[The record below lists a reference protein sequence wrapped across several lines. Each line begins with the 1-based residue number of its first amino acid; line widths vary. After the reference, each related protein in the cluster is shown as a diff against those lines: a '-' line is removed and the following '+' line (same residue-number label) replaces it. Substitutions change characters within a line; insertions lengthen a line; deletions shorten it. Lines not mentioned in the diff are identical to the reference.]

1 MRKND
6 IEKSLKRFLKRKVSY
21 SLSLLIAFMITGGIS
36 LGAGITA
43 EEIQESKGEL
53 LTRIQTEREEIK
65 KKIAENERLIKEYN
79 SDFVEL
85 VRKGDFYSKPLFNTT
100 QIFFTYQYLDN
111 GKMKDKTEKEFSET
125 IDAINKHYGTR
136 SGRSLLRSSGNIGK
150 DKIMYGNGVAVDNES
165 FSETINLGANI
176 KPLNPELPII
186 EPNINVSAATPTVS
200 LGALP
205 GTVNPVVPVISSITA
220 PAIMPP
226 TAPLGVSVSVATP
239 SAVSSISI
247 TAPII
252 TAPNTPS
259 DKEIN
264 IALPIIPGGYD
275 PTMIVLPTAPTQPS
289 VTLPTNFTPPAL
301 NFVGTGF
308 YQSWGIGSVQ
318 NGAKKGGIDSSIVI
332 ENYEKY
338 DTPNNTEANPFKI
351 LTGKD
356 GSTINGGMA
365 WSNGKIEASSSI
377 EFAFSETLVAG
388 SAAGAR
394 SAFINELRDHNA
406 TISGNYSMTYV
417 GGDPTTVPSTSY
429 TKMFISHNPAGRNTA
444 EGYTALDGSGMT
456 GWLGQSGGG
465 KTAKF
470 DGTLELHGSSNTTP
484 HGTLYEILVGV
495 EHQLWDSQDNK
506 TGYSIF
512 ENAGKIT
519 LASGNNVIGIMIDT
533 EALNN
538 NGRDK
543 KNNNKTVNSGEIII
557 ENQNSIGIDFGAYQA
572 YQYIP
577 LDVEIGNI
585 TINGN
590 NNYGYRMKN
599 IFTSNAVYFD
609 DVTVSGGSGK
619 IVVSGQKN
627 VGLAIGKSLSSSPTP
642 YTEAGNLNHGVLT
655 GANPISNF
663 FGINVEIVGTQVV
676 GFLRLAD
683 YSNNNNMDFIF
694 NNQVMGTFNI
704 GTGATES
711 TLLRTDKYGMQI
723 EADITTTGTSGSKNT
738 VAHSNGET
746 QHIYN
751 SAKITTGSGLIQ
763 TTGMAATGT
772 AASTK
777 INIKNSGTITIAGKE
792 STGMYVDQYTQGEN
806 SVTGIIKMTGNEKN
820 TAISNEGKFNLA
832 GTIEINGEKSSGLYN
847 KGAGITNIN
856 DTTVINAKNGATA
869 IYGNGGTITLAAGK
883 SLTINVDD
891 SSSPINKGLAVYASN
906 ASNIT
911 IKGADIKV
919 TDGSAGI
926 ASFGSGSHIDLTGGT
941 LNYIGGG
948 YAVYSDGNGTI
959 DLTNSNLFL
968 GGTATGLE
976 LDLSI
981 APALRPITLNNTTVN
996 MMSNNAIGAS
1006 LKNATGLMSSNLQGT
1021 IEGALGGN
1029 ITFVAG
1035 TDINGTYDKY
1045 KVAAVDGGDL
1055 TIDADMDKFSNI
1067 NTSDGY
1073 FYSRRFLAQRLK
1085 LEVAT
1090 GTTVNATTDTAYAT
1104 DYFKNQVVGLEMNS
1118 SKAAT
1123 SATDAQINLL
1133 ANSKV
1138 IADRT
1143 DAGAGAIG
1151 LYMNFGKVD

>member
-1 MRKND
+1 
-6 IEKSLKRFLKRKVSY
+6 
-21 SLSLLIAFMITGGIS
+21 
-36 LGAGITA
+36 ITA
-43 EEIQESKGEL
+43 PVVAVPVAPAGVSV
-53 LTRIQTEREEIK
+53 T
-65 KKIAENERLIKEYN
+65 
-79 SDFVEL
+79 V
-85 VRKGDFYSKPLFNTT
+85 TT
-100 QIFFTYQYLDN
+100 P
-111 GKMKDKTEKEFSET
+111 
-125 IDAINKHYGTR
+125 AAV
-136 SGRSLLRSSGNIGK
+136 
-150 DKIMYGNGVAVDNES
+150 DKI
-165 FSETINLGANI
+165 
-176 KPLNPELPII
+176 
-186 EPNINVSAATPTVS
+186 TV
-200 LGALP
+200 
-205 GTVNPVVPVISSITA
+205 TA
-220 PAIMPP
+220 PAITTP
-226 TAPLGVSVSVATP
+226 TAPTDKNIV
-239 SAVSSISI
+239 IS
-247 TAPII
+247 TL
-252 TAPNTPS
+252 TV
-259 DKEIN
+259 
-264 IALPIIPGGYD
+264 PGGYE

-318 NGAKKGGIDSSIVI
+318 NGAKRGGIDTSIVI

-338 DTPNNTEANPFKI
+338 NTPDNTESNPFKI

-377 EFAFSETLVAG
+377 EFSYNETLVAG

-406 TISGNYSMTYV
+406 TISGHYSMTYV

-456 GWLGQSGGG
+456 GWLGESGGA

-484 HGTLYEILVGV
+484 HGTLYEILVGI

-506 TGYSIF
+506 VGYSIF

-543 KNNNKTVNSGEIII
+543 QNNNKTINSGEIII
-557 ENQNSIGIDFGAYQA
+557 NNQNSIGIDFGAYQA

-599 IFTSNAVYFD
+599 IFTSNNVYFD

-627 VGLAIGKSLSSSPTP
+627 VGLAIGKSLSSTP
-642 YTEAGNLNHGVLT
+642 APHTEIGNLNHGVLT

-663 FGINVEIVGTQVV
+663 FGINVEIIGTQVV

-683 YSNNNNMDFIF
+683 YSTNNTNDFIF
-694 NNQVMGTFNI
+694 NSQVMGTFNI

-711 TLLRTDKYGMQI
+711 TLIRTDKYGIQI
-723 EADITTTGTSGSKNT
+723 AADITTSGVSGSKNT

-746 QHIYN
+746 QNIYN
-751 SAKITTGSGLIQ
+751 SANITTGSGLIQ

-772 AASTK
+772 IASTK
-777 INIKNSGTITIAGKE
+777 INIKNSGTIIIGGKE

-806 SVTGIIKMTGNEKN
+806 TVTGTIKMTGNEKN

-847 KGAGITNIN
+847 KGTGVTNIN
-856 DTTVINAKNGATA
+856 DTTVIKAKNGATA

-891 SSSPINKGLAVYASN
+891 SSTPLVKGLAVYASN
-906 ASNIT
+906 SSNI
-911 IKGADIKV
+911 ILKGADIKV
-919 TDGSAGI
+919 IGAAAGI
-926 ASFGSGSHIDLTGGT
+926 ASFGSGSNIDLAGGI
-941 LNYIGGG
+941 LNYTGEG
-948 YAVYSDGNGTI
+948 YAVYSDGTGTI
-959 DLTNSNLFL
+959 DLTNTNLYL

-981 APALRPITLNNTTVN
+981 APALRPIILNNTTVN

-1021 IEGALGGN
+1021 IIGALGGN
-1029 ITFVAG
+1029 IVFVPG
-1035 TDINGTYDKY
+1035 TDLYGTYDKY

-1055 TIDADMDKFSNI
+1055 TIDADMDKFSNV

-1085 LEVAT
+1085 LNVANNV
-1090 GTTVNATTDTAYAT
+1090 TVNAATNTIYAT

-1133 ANSKV
+1133 AGSKV
-1138 IADRT
+1138 VADRT

-1151 LYMNFGKVD
+1151 LYMNFGKIDIAAGAEVEVEKVTGGGNIVNDKAVGV